1 MADTKGILILS
12 TTTLTFE
19 AIVSYF
25 TDNFFIFCGVL
36 TLFAMILDILTG
48 MLKAGYKGELN
59 SKVAKEGFWKK
70 ASTICFILLGGLLDI
85 CTSAFGLGDFL
96 YSKLHGLCTTPT
108 DNTSAI
114 AFVFLTLFCLWTII
128 GETLS
133 IIENCSTI
141 NSRVSPK
148 WVKRLFKTVRDE
160 LDNLDKEKKN

>member
-1 MADTKGILILS
+1 MNGSKGILILA
-12 TTTLTFE
+12 TGTLTFE
-19 AIVSYF
+19 AIVGYF

-48 MLKAGYKGELN
+48 MLKAGYKGELC
-59 SKVAKEGFWKK
+59 SKVAKNGFWKK

-85 CTSAFGLGDFL
+85 CTSAFGLGQFL
-96 YSKLHGLCTTPT
+96 YDKIGGLCTTPT
-108 DNTSAI
+108 ENNSPI

-148 WVKRLFKTVRDE
+148 WVKRLFKSVRDE
-160 LDNLDKEKKN
+160 LDNLDSKEK